1 MRRGSIF
8 WGGILILLGVL
19 FSLQAANIIDDVF
32 GWFWPLFLILLGVAV
47 LVSRFTAPNLTSGE
61 AFSIDLEGATRVAL
75 EVDHGA
81 GSVKVMGGAPYGTA
95 VSGTQGTA
103 MSFKS
108 HLNGDTLTVDIDA
121 GPSFIPFLGP
131 EGGSWVF
138 QLTNEVPVSMK
149 FDGGAASLDFD
160 FTDTKL
166 DFLGVDMGA
175 SSMTLK
181 LPANAGRTLVDV
193 ESGAASIDITI
204 PQGVAARI
212 RMEQGASAQNIDSSR
227 FPQVMDGMY
236 QSPDFDSAENR
247 AEINLEGGANSVTI
261 R

>member
-19 FSLQAANIIDDVF
+19 FSLQAAGLITDVM
-32 GWFWPLFLILLGVAV
+32 GWFWPLFLILLGAAV
-47 LVSRFTAPNLTSGE
+47 LVSRFTAPNLAGGE
-61 AFSIDLEGATRVAL
+61 AFAINLEGAAKVAL
-75 EVDHGA
+75 DIDHGA
-81 GSVKVMGGAPYGTA
+81 GSVKVMGGASYGTA
-95 VSGTQGTA
+95 VNGTQGAA

-160 FTDTKL
+160 FTGTKL

-175 SSMTLK
+175 SSLTLK

-212 RMEQGASAQNIDSSR
+212 RLEQGVSAQNIDLAR

-236 QSPDFDSAENR
+236 QSPDFESAENK
-247 AEINLEGGANSVTI
+247 AEINLEGGANTVNI

>member
-8 WGGILILLGVL
+8 WGGILILLGIL
-19 FSLQAANIIDDVF
+19 FSLQAAGMIEDVMD
-32 GWFWPLFLILLGVAV
+32 WFWPLFLILLGVAV
-47 LVSRFTAPNLTSGE
+47 LVSRFTSPNLSGSE
-61 AFSIDLEGATRVAL
+61 SFSINLDGAARVAL
-75 EVDHGA
+75 DVDHGA
-81 GSVKVMGGAPYGTA
+81 GSVKIMGGAPYGA
-95 VSGTQGTA
+95 AISGTQGAA

-108 HLNGDTLTVDIDA
+108 HLNGNTLTVDIDA

-131 EGGSWVF
+131 EGGTWVL

-160 FTDTKL
+160 FTNTKL

-175 SSMTLK
+175 SALTLK
-181 LPANAGRTLVDV
+181 MPTNAGRTLVDV

-212 RMEQGASAQNIDSSR
+212 RLEQGASAQNIDPSR
-227 FPQVMDGMY
+227 FPQVTNGMY
-236 QSPDFDSAENR
+236 QSPNFDSAENR

>member
-1 MRRGSIF
+1 MRRGNIF

-47 LVSRFTAPNLTSGE
+47 LVNRFVMPSLGGE
-61 AFSIDLEGATRVAL
+61 GSFSIDLQGAAKVAL
-75 EVDHGA
+75 DVDHGA
-81 GSVKVMGGAPYGTA
+81 GSVKVMGGAPFGMAAT
-95 VSGTQGTA
+95 GTQGTA

-149 FDGGAASLDFD
+149 FDGGATSLDFD
-160 FTDTKL
+160 FTDVKL
-166 DFLGVDMGA
+166 EFLGVDMGA
-175 SSMTLK
+175 SSLTLK

-193 ESGAASIDITI
+193 ESGAASVDIAI

-212 RMEQGASAQNIDSSR
+212 RMEQGISSNDIDLSR
-227 FPQVMDGMY
+227 FPNVTEGMY
-236 QSPDFDSAENR
+236 QSPDFDNATNR
-247 AEINLEGGANSVTI
+247 AEINLEGGANSVRI